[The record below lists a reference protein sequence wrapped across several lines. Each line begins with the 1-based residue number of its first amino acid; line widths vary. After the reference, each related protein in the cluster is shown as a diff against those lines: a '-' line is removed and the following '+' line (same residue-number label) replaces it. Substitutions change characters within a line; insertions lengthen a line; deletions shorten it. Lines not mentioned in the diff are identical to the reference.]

1 MTRLVMND
9 GERIT
14 VGGSVNVFGTSG
26 AQSLKILK
34 NSGSITFD
42 PSFNSGNDVIEL
54 EEAKSAFV
62 ARLTGSSL
70 LLSDGDTQI
79 LVPIGTNGATLK
91 FADGI
96 STLIYDTSS
105 GKVRLG
111 DAVIDQRFA
120 AIAATPVNTAFVSN
134 APLGEVAG
142 AKIDFK
148 EIALSE
154 KIKSDDTGKLV
165 TFTLANKTAN
175 KVSIYWID
183 RSGAEIK
190 YGDINAGS
198 TWKQGT
204 SSSHPWIIRDA
215 DGKALCQFFPGQGV
229 AELSAT
235 GFKVLS
241 LDSEQNSLARFGSWN
256 TYQGYGV
263 INVAKALDVEPS
275 GVNLP
280 DGKNNHNSLELIDA
294 PAAWLA
300 GLTGANVK
308 VAVIDAGVAAN
319 SEVGSFAANKDFF
332 DGDMDGTPDAGSY
345 RDHGLGVAAIISANK
360 DYPKN
365 EDSTGVAPDS
375 LIMNVR
381 VGNNGGSPMPNIIAG
396 IRWATDNGAKV
407 LMIPLQ
413 GSANFADKELID
425 AIDYA
430 YSKNTVTVL
439 IGGNFSIYGGSGL
452 ALAAKNGGAIAVGN
466 FDAAAAKLFS
476 SSNQAGTDPWN
487 WVVASSTGYYPNA
500 DGGYTYWNDGGTSF
514 AGPYVAGLAALLF
527 EQNPSWTAKQ
537 VIERILM
544 TSSTTYVEGLAAL
557 RLQGGGGSESF
568 VGTTGNDWLR
578 GGGGSDYLEGYLG
591 DDILDGGDGDD
602 TLYGG
607 AGSDVLIGG
616 AGSDRFLFNKL
627 PDIAGVD
634 TIADFS
640 AQQDKIVL
648 NKAAFSGLGG
658 ALSQENFTA
667 AGGAIGLMTPLTRL
681 VYDSSSGGV
690 YYDPDGN
697 GPGATVLFGVV
708 IGTPVLDLTSFVLI

>member
-1 MTRLVMND
+1 MARLVMND

-14 VGGSVNVFGTSG
+14 VSGNVNIFGTSG
-26 AQSLKILK
+26 AQSVKIL
-34 NSGSITFD
+34 NNDGSIVFD
-42 PSFNSGNDVIEL
+42 PSFNLGKDVIEF
-54 EEAKSAFV
+54 EQTKSAFV
-62 ARLTGSSL
+62 GRISGSNL

-79 LVPIGTNGATLK
+79 IIPIGTKGAALK
-91 FADGI
+91 FADGS

-105 GKVRLG
+105 GKVLLG
-111 DAVIDQRFA
+111 DTVIDQKFA
-120 AIAATPVNTAFVSN
+120 PIAATLINTAFASN

-142 AKIDFK
+142 TKINFK
-148 EIALSE
+148 EIAISE
-154 KIKSDDTGKLV
+154 KIKSDDSGNRV
-165 TFTLANKTAN
+165 TFTLSNKTAD
-175 KVSIYWID
+175 KISVYWID
-183 RSGAEIK
+183 RDGIEIK
-190 YGDINAGS
+190 YGDLTVGS
-198 TWKQGT
+198 TWKQPT
-204 SSSHPWIIRDA
+204 LSSHPWIIRDA
-215 DGKALCQFFPGQGV
+215 DGKALAQFFPGQGA
-229 AELSAT
+229 AELSTA
-235 GFKVLS
+235 GFKVLN
-241 LDSEQNSLARFGSWN
+241 LDAEQNSLARFGSWN

-280 DGKNNHNSLELIDA
+280 DGKSNHNSLELIDA

-308 VAVIDAGVAAN
+308 VAVIDAGIAVN
-319 SEVGSFAANKDFF
+319 PEVGAFVANKDFV
-332 DGDMDGTPDAGSY
+332 DGDMDGAPEAGSY

-365 EDSTGVAPDS
+365 EDTTGVAPDS
-375 LIMNVR
+375 SIMNVR

-413 GSANFADKELID
+413 SSLNFADKELID

-452 ALAAKNGGAIAVGN
+452 ALAAKNGGALAVGN

-487 WVVASSTGYYPNA
+487 WVVASSTGYYPNG
-500 DGGYTYWNDGGTSF
+500 DGGYKYWNDGGTSF

-527 EQNPSWTAKQ
+527 EQNPTWTAKQ

-544 TSSTTYVEGLAAL
+544 TSSTTYVEGLTAL
-557 RLQGGGGSESF
+557 RVQGGNGSESF

-607 AGSDVLIGG
+607 AGSDRLIGG

-634 TIADFS
+634 TIVDFS
-640 AQQDKIVL
+640 IQEDKIVL
-648 NKAAFSGLGG
+648 KRSVFSALSES
-658 ALSQENFTA
+658 LSQENFLRVN
-667 AGGAIGLMTPLTRL
+667 GNMGLMTSTTRL
-681 VYDSSSGGV
+681 LYDSSNGGL
-690 YYDPDGN
+690 YYDSDGN
-697 GPGATVLFGVV
+697 GPQNSMLFAMLM
-708 IGTPVLDLTSFVLI
+708 GTPVIDFTSFILT